1 MCTEAMIQFAKVEA
15 EQRDAERFAIEA
27 INRDTAIVNDEHKR
41 FEADSKML
49 KQKLAGL
56 ESELKK
62 DLTEMK
68 QRQAPFNK

>member
-1 MCTEAMIQFAKVEA
+1 MIQFAKVEA